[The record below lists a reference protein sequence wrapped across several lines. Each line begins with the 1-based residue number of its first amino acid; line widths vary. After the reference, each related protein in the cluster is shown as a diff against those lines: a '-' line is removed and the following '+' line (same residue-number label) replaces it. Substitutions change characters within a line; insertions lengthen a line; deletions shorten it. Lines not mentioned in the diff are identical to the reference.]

1 MASES
6 STTTEEQKL
15 SFESLVSMTNEAKK
29 TKNDSYAEKLN
40 IAYEEA
46 KNEIVKGSFE
56 KMKNDASKGYDK
68 SILYSFEWVEDSK
81 AITDKKGNK
90 TVFTGNIRLLDM
102 LYKGRPEFMK
112 LMNDHFNKGY
122 DSPKFHC
129 GFFKRKNDE
138 TNLDNWY
145 IFVSWAPYREQAEK
159 DDEIDNRHTR
169 DTRESH
175 EKYERKPVQR
185 HQKYDKKKQTSRE
198 SI

>member
-6 STTTEEQKL
+6 STLEEPKL

-29 TKNDSYAEKLN
+29 NKNDSYAEKLN

-81 AITDKKGNK
+81 ATTDRNGNK

-102 LYKGRPEFMK
+102 LYKGRPEFIK

-122 DSPKFHC
+122 DSPRFHC
-129 GFFKRKNDE
+129 GFFKRTNDE
-138 TNLDNWY
+138 TKLDSWF
-145 IFVSWAPYREQAEK
+145 IFVSWAPYREPS
-159 DDEIDNRHTR
+159 DDTR
-169 DTRESH
+169 DSRDTN
-175 EKYERKPVQR
+175 ERKPQR

-198 SI
+198 SF